1 MKMQMILKL
10 WMGLSVNLRIISLE
24 TFSKDVKKLYKKY
37 RKIVDDLKMLEEE
50 LYADPKR
57 GVELGN
63 NCYKIRLRNSSV
75 PTGKSGGFRVIY
87 YYIDDKNNLYLMAMY
102 SKSELENISDD
113 RLIEILKHNNL

>member
-1 MKMQMILKL
+1 
-10 WMGLSVNLRIISLE
+10 MGLSVNLKIVSLE
-24 TFSKDVKKLYKKY
+24 SFSKDVKKLYRKY
-37 RKIVDDLKMLEEE
+37 RKVIDDLKILEEQ
-50 LYADPKR
+50 LYKDPKS
-57 GVELGN
+57 GMQLGN

-113 RLIEILKHNNL
+113 RLMEILKSNDL